1 MVQAGVNPFT
11 VSPGFSTAQTL
22 NASDNNLHVA
32 VAVKNDPLLSSV
44 KQDTGV
50 AITPNL
56 SLAQVKWKPIMN
68 DTCVKFTFHF
78 CINSFLS
85 GK

>member
-11 VSPGFSTAQTL
+11 VSPGYSAAQTL

-32 VAVKNDPLLSSV
+32 VGVKNDPLSSSV

-50 AITPNL
+50 SITSNL
-56 SLAQVKWKPIMN
+56 SLAQVIII
-68 DTCVKFTFHF
+68 CL
-78 CINSFLS
+78 NSFIYWIM
-85 GK
+85 